1 MVTTPTADGSSSQ
14 AIARAARVM
23 LVALAVE
30 ACRRGARPHAF
41 RPIPH
46 QNDLF
51 VARVGAGSNFALK
64 DLIVRPLREA

>member
-14 AIARAARVM
+14 SIARAARVM
-23 LVALAVE
+23 LVALAME
-30 ACRRGARPHAF
+30 ACGGVACLDEFGLIR
-41 RPIPH
+41 H